1 MDLSSWSISV
11 STFLSK
17 CMENSQ
23 NFLVSLSQFADSPTY
38 KLLAARVSAFFT
50 YAIALTSAILQLTSR
65 NIRIFM
71 NERISGENI
80 QWLYSIIFE
89 SNFLPYASYSLMG
102 CSIFCIFLV
111 LHNVSISYPE
121 ITYENE
127 SKKIDNIEPYEFPTV
142 STRSPNTRGKS
153 SLSISRLDRP
163 VREDLRN
170 FITVKVMQL
179 VRTNF
184 CLFVCFVCSFFCTLF
199 IFLIFYTI
207 TSVFSPPC
215 TSVKRFSIAL
225 SLPFHSISDPVLS
238 YLYH

>member
-1 MDLSSWSISV
+1 MDVSSWSISV

-121 ITYENE
+121 ISYENE

-170 FITVKVMQL
+170 FITVKVTQL
-179 VRTNF
+179 FGMFVCLFVCLSF
-184 CLFVCFVCSFFCTLF
+184 CLFVRNSVFLFV
-199 IFLIFYTI
+199 FLIAYI
-207 TSVFSPPC
+207 N
-215 TSVKRFSIAL
+215 
-225 SLPFHSISDPVLS
+225 
-238 YLYH
+238 